1 MAQPQGQP
9 PRHVGAPIQPP
20 PQANPQVLVG
30 ELVAGPLNQPL
41 FGQLVGRLSPYDPS
55 GRLSFTGWFQIFANF
70 CLMNGVEEEPLDEQG
85 QPLLVPSVA
94 KVLLPLIF

>member
-41 FGQLVGRLSPYDPS
+41 FGQLRMVPDFRKLLSNERS
-55 GRLSFTGWFQIFANF
+55 
-70 CLMNGVEEEPLDEQG
+70 
-85 QPLLVPSVA
+85 
-94 KVLLPLIF
+94 